1 METRGVQQLLGHAR
15 VDERDAGYAANSRL
29 LLEDTDGGLMSSIT
43 RMATGTY
50 DWASEHTAKGKTG
63 A

>member
-1 METRGVQQLLGHAR
+1 METRSLKQLLGHAR
-15 VDERDAGYAANSRL
+15 VDEQVSGSAANGRL
-29 LLEDTDGGLMSSIT
+29 LLEDADGGLMSSIV
-43 RMATGTY
+43 RMAAGTY